1 MDYILA
7 QMDHGSRWLWLL
19 DELDSAADSR
29 KVYGGV
35 PTRTDF
41 VGSQSTVAALVQH
54 YATAL
59 EGKTYVCQGL
69 SGSGKTTSA
78 LYLMHGDINIRP
90 RRAIMIRASDSK
102 DLATSF
108 SSSLGAPDAARI
120 IHRLLVRALVPKD
133 KREPAARVA
142 LNSYYDWVVAKL
154 RSAKCYSSG
163 FETELRRIRMRSQ
176 HVRQTVFLRTNCV
189 DLPLLIIDGLVES
202 NENSDFVGALYE
214 AVVESK
220 ITVLIFVKEETW
232 ANQLIKLNGGTQIL
246 PVDQVITNPRQDVRR
261 PFTDIPQWTGMLWSL
276 QDIEAFA
283 EMENINDVDLHKGMT
298 PQQVLD
304 AHQMAT
310 RLQGEIQDGQD
321 GS

>member
-41 VGSQSTVAALVQH
+41 VGSQSTVAALVHH

-78 LYLMHGDINIRP
+78 LYLMHGDINTRP

-133 KREPAARVA
+133 KREPATRVP
-142 LNSYYDWVVAKL
+142 LSSYYDWAAAKL
-154 RSAKCYSSG
+154 RSAQCYSSG
-163 FETELRRIRMRSQ
+163 FETELRRIRSQ
-176 HVRQTVFLRTNCV
+176 HVRQTVPLRTNCV

-202 NENSDFVGALYE
+202 KENSDFVGALYE

-220 ITVLIFVKEETW
+220 ITVLVFVKEKTW

-246 PVDQVITNPRQDVRR
+246 PVNQVITNPRQDVRR

-276 QDIEAFA
+276 QDIKAFA
-283 EMENINDVDLHKGMT
+283 EMENINDVDLHEGMT